1 MSNEKVLQD
10 KAAFIT
16 GGGSGINFGIARHMA
31 MAGAR
36 LALCGRTQERLDAAA
51 ETLRALGAQVVTL
64 AADVRD
70 GERMEQSFAAAE
82 QAIGPADIV
91 VCGAAGNFM
100 CDAEDL
106 SFNGFKT
113 VVDIDLLGSFNTAK
127 AGFRQLAGTRG
138 SLLFISAGQ
147 SMMPYQ
153 GQVHAGAA
161 KAGVDNMMR
170 TLALEWGRHGIRSNS
185 ILPGFIRD
193 TVGAERLAGNE
204 DLVRKVIAHTP
215 LGRFGTVDD
224 IGRAAVFL
232 ASPAAAFI
240 TGTALVVDGGHYLGG
255 SAALR

>member
-1 MSNEKVLQD
+1 MTNERVLEG
-10 KAAFIT
+10 KLAFIT
-16 GGGSGINFGIARHMA
+16 GGGSGINLGIARHMA
-31 MAGAR
+31 MAGAN
-36 LALCGRTQERLDAAA
+36 LALCGRTQVKLDVAA
-51 ETLRALGAQVVTL
+51 ESLRVLGVRVMTV
-64 AADVRD
+64 AADVRHGD
-70 GERMEQSFAAAE
+70 KMEQSFGETEEAM
-82 QAIGPADIV
+82 GPVDIV

-100 CDAEDL
+100 CDAEEL

-113 VVDIDLLGSFNTAK
+113 VVDIDLQGSFNTAK
-127 AGFRQLAGTRG
+127 ASFKQLKRTRG

-147 SMMPYQ
+147 SLMPYQ

-185 ILPGFIRD
+185 ILPGFIQD
-193 TVGAERLAGNE
+193 TVGAERLAGSE
-204 DLVRKVIAHTP
+204 DLMRKVVEHTP

-255 SAALR
+255 SSALR